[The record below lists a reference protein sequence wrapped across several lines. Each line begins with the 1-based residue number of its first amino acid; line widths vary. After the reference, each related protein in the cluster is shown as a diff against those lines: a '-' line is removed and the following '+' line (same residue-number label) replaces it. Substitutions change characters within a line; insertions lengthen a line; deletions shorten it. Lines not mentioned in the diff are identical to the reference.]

1 MQVVR
6 TIFWVLLA
14 LAVVGFVVMN
24 WGLPQDVI
32 FWPGTVNNP
41 YLVEWPV
48 GFIALV
54 FFMVGFIPMWLYHR
68 GTKWRLTRR
77 IKTLENA
84 AKAAA
89 ITPSASAA
97 GVVSG
102 TSSSASSASSGTT
115 SSSTSPLATEPKTL

>member
-1 MQVVR
+1 MQVIR

-14 LAVVGFVVMN
+14 IAVMGFVLMN

-32 FWPGTVNNP
+32 FWPGTTDNP

-54 FFMVGFIPMWLYHR
+54 FYLLGFVPMWLYHR

-102 TSSSASSASSGTT
+102 TSGSSSVSA
-115 SSSTSPLATEPKTL
+115 SSTSPLATEPKTL

>member
-14 LAVVGFVVMN
+14 IAVMGFVLMN

-32 FWPGTVNNP
+32 FWPGTADNP

-54 FFMVGFIPMWLYHR
+54 FYLLGFAPMWLYHR

-102 TSSSASSASSGTT
+102 TSGSSSASV
-115 SSSTSPLATEPKTL
+115 SSTSTPTTEPKTL